1 MHPKRSE
8 VVSAAALVLFL
19 VVLIVVIVIGSIPPE
34 GIQTLQ

>member
-8 VVSAAALVLFL
+8 ILSAAALVLFL
-19 VVLIVVIVIGSIPPE
+19 VGLIVVFVIGAIPPE

>member
-8 VVSAAALVLFL
+8 VLSAAVLVLFL
-19 VVLIVVIVIGSIPPE
+19 VSLIVVIVIGSIPPE